1 MSIILIL
8 WIGQL
13 GFRDLNNLPE
23 NKSNHVS
30 DLSRNISNK
39 GRIVVIADIVNVL
52 NATEQYT
59 LNG

>member
-23 NKSNHVS
+23 NNSNHVS
-30 DLSRNISNK
+30 GLSRNISSK
-39 GRIVVIADIVNVL
+39 GRIVVISDTVNVL
-52 NATEQYT
+52 NATE
-59 LNG
+59 

>member
-52 NATEQYT
+52 NATE
-59 LNG
+59 